1 MARNDGGGLG
11 PMYQREMEE
20 LKERLRKAHEESL
33 AAIAKLSQ
41 HMDRTRVNL
50 DALDRSHAD
59 FRQSFQ
65 AVQREYGELREL
77 VHEHHVAIGETRQE
91 VSGLKGDVTGLKG
104 DVAGLKGDV
113 GVLKQDVKEI
123 RLDVHELK
131 QDVILLKQKVET
143 LEVKVI
149 SLERKMEAVHE
160 RLDGIDRRL
169 DSMDKRIDAIDSRL
183 GIMESG
189 YQAIEVKLQRSDRL
203 YEEMNERMDLFSR
216 DLRLVRAGFEESVE
230 TLAKLAATMGI
241 NASEMRRG
249 LFHVNEKVAR
259 LSVEQD
265 TTDKRLQAHESIL
278 TRLLKN

>member
-41 HMDRTRVNL
+41 HMDRTRGNL

-59 FRQSFQ
+59 LKQ
-65 AVQREYGELREL
+65 ALQAAQREYGELREL
-77 VHEHHVAIGETRQE
+77 VHEHHVVIAETRQE
-91 VSGLKGDVTGLKG
+91 VSGLKGDVGGLKQ
-104 DVAGLKGDV
+104 DV

-131 QDVILLKQKVET
+131 QDVILLKQKVEA
-143 LEVKVI
+143 LEVKVHA
-149 SLERKMEAVHE
+149 LERKMEAVHA

-169 DSMDKRIDAIDSRL
+169 DAIDARL
-183 GIMESG
+183 GILETG
-189 YQAIEVKLQRSDRL
+189 CQAMEVKLQRSDRL
-203 YEEMNERMDLFSR
+203 FEEMNERMDLFSR
-216 DLRLVRAGFEESVE
+216 DLRVVRAGFEESVE

-265 TTDKRLQAHESIL
+265 TTEKRLQAHESIL

>member
-11 PMYQREMEE
+11 PMFQREMEE

-59 FRQSFQ
+59 FRQSIQ
-65 AVQREYGELREL
+65 AAQREYGELREM
-77 VHEHHVAIGETRQE
+77 VHEHHVAIAETRQE
-91 VSGLKGDVTGLKG
+91 VSGLKGDVSGLKG
-104 DVAGLKGDV
+104 EV
-113 GVLKQDVKEI
+113 GGLKQDVKEI

-131 QDVILLKQKVET
+131 QDVILLKQKVEA
-143 LEVKVI
+143 LEVKVL
-149 SLERKMEAVHE
+149 SLERKMEAVHA
-160 RLDGIDRRL
+160 RLEGIDRRL
-169 DSMDKRIDAIDSRL
+169 DAMDKRIDAIDSRL
-183 GIMESG
+183 GIMETG

-203 YEEMNERMDLFSR
+203 YEEMNERVDLFSR
-216 DLRLVRAGFEESVE
+216 DLRVVRAGFEESVE

-265 TTDKRLQAHESIL
+265 TTEKRLQAHESIL
-278 TRLLKN
+278 TKLLKN

>member
-20 LKERLRKAHEESL
+20 LKERLRKAHEDSL

-65 AVQREYGELREL
+65 AVQREYGELREM
-77 VHEHHVAIGETRQE
+77 VHEHHVVIGETRQE
-91 VSGLKGDVTGLKG
+91 VSGLKGDVGGLQ
-104 DVAGLKGDV
+104 
-113 GVLKQDVKEI
+113 QDVKEI
-123 RLDVHELK
+123 RVDVHELK
-131 QDVILLKQKVET
+131 QDVALLKQRVEA
-143 LEVKVI
+143 LEVKVHA
-149 SLERKMEAVHE
+149 LERKMEVVHA
-160 RLDGIDRRL
+160 RLEGIDRRL
-169 DSMDKRIDAIDSRL
+169 DAIDSRL
-183 GIMESG
+183 GILETG
-189 YQAIEVKLQRSDRL
+189 CQAMEVKLQRSDRL
-203 YEEMNERMDLFSR
+203 FEEMNERMDLFSR
-216 DLRLVRAGFEESVE
+216 DLRVVRAGFEESVE

-249 LFHVNEKVAR
+249 LFHVNEKVSR

-265 TTDKRLQAHESIL
+265 TTNKRLQAHESIL
-278 TRLLKN
+278 TKLLKN